1 VHFPNPTDVVTN
13 PVRYWTDVALMQIEF
28 GRQVYGMVASVNP
41 YLPKDGYVIGA
52 AELPVP
58 VRRTKRTARR
68 PMPRGATKGAATPIV
83 AELPVSKSA
92 VVKKTLTTKAAKPV
106 AKAVA
111 KGAAKGAAKASAN
124 PASKGELKVV
134 AKAAPAVPAKAAP
147 SPKRSRRPARKGVSL
162 APDLPPSKTTKT
174 V

>member
-92 VVKKTLTTKAAKPV
+92 VVKKTPVKKAATPV

-111 KGAAKGAAKASAN
+111 KGAAKASAK

>member
-1 VHFPNPTDVVTN
+1 MHFPNPTDVVTN

-92 VVKKTLTTKAAKPV
+92 VVKKTPVKKAATPV

-111 KGAAKGAAKASAN
+111 KGAAKASAK